1 MLTDFSSVLCVGAS
15 LEVCDS
21 LALAEE
27 DGDSSSDDEAAPV
40 WDKTGSVL
48 ALDDAVPRQVAAG
61 VFDAVAAAAKQF
73 EATRGE
79 AARVVLEPTAYTMT
93 KPGRVTDYTAGAT
106 CKVVYQLHGP
116 MNVKY
121 GKTAD
126 GRASVTAKVLQRAVS
141 HAAVRFDG
149 VVVAELV
156 PVVWDDWFDEEL
168 TEMLLGVGGAEGV
181 YAPVARTAIRAAFG
195 SGALVVVAFGDHV
208 QQRCSEVAAVVG
220 GRTEIVE
227 GVVHYV
233 ASVDGGRSVDVVEC
247 VHPSAPGAL
256 ASVTVAVALAQLI
269 TDGKA
274 WVQELPALVALFTR
288 MEAITKPAKH
298 LAAWVL
304 AELSRDQ
311 LRAIISGL
319 RRADGDQTGVDTHGK
334 GGGVV
339 WTASVVTRDE
349 YQRLFLLAGYSSY
362 FNVKYLKGSTHG
374 AGVHGDEFKANHT
387 LWAVHFANDTTRFA
401 QPSVQRDR
409 DLRQVAFAGR
419 VWCVNV
425 PHKDHLIFVRRV
437 LQVGEKGEV
446 VAASPPIITGNSNI
460 FNYKYSMFVEIPAIC
475 KDDLV
480 ALEPKL
486 CSMLGGVS
494 QLLLCTRITAGLHL
508 LDPVSLKLVEVSAG
522 TFFHHRFRSQVSA
535 KQLQEYVIL
544 DIEKIDSA
552 RKEAD
557 HPNALDMRSFNKQKL
572 VMNQKMCLAV
582 ATVARVS
589 DMGKNDTT
597 FEIKTHLGHMLNP
610 GDTALGYDLTKA
622 NWNDDVKISKK
633 HGLPAVCLVRKS
645 YPKRNRAGRRAF
657 ALKHLPKEESEA
669 PPKKMDLL
677 RSEQEMEEFLNE
689 IEEDPEM
696 QGKVNLY
703 RKQGQGVVASARGE
717 AAAASSSSMSDSD
730 MGTGAGGD
738 HVDGDEGAAD
748 EEFPQID
755 MDALLDDLGA
765 VTIGAFDDQAGKEVD
780 TDNEAVEMDGPPQ
793 SSAAS
798 SHGGPTQAKG
808 RNNVKGRK

>member
-1 MLTDFSSVLCVGAS
+1 MKIGYNQPLLIVLVLT
-15 LEVCDS
+15 
-21 LALAEE
+21 
-27 DGDSSSDDEAAPV
+27 SSSALPV
-40 WDKTGSVL
+40 
-48 ALDDAVPRQVAAG
+48 
-61 VFDAVAAAAKQF
+61 
-73 EATRGE
+73 
-79 AARVVLEPTAYTMT
+79 
-93 KPGRVTDYTAGAT
+93 
-106 CKVVYQLHGP
+106 
-116 MNVKY
+116 
-121 GKTAD
+121 
-126 GRASVTAKVLQRAVS
+126 
-141 HAAVRFDG
+141 
-149 VVVAELV
+149 
-156 PVVWDDWFDEEL
+156 
-168 TEMLLGVGGAEGV
+168 
-181 YAPVARTAIRAAFG
+181 
-195 SGALVVVAFGDHV
+195 
-208 QQRCSEVAAVVG
+208 
-220 GRTEIVE
+220 
-227 GVVHYV
+227 
-233 ASVDGGRSVDVVEC
+233 
-247 VHPSAPGAL
+247 
-256 ASVTVAVALAQLI
+256 
-269 TDGKA
+269 
-274 WVQELPALVALFTR
+274 
-288 MEAITKPAKH
+288 
-298 LAAWVL
+298 
-304 AELSRDQ
+304 
-311 LRAIISGL
+311 
-319 RRADGDQTGVDTHGK
+319 
-334 GGGVV
+334 
-339 WTASVVTRDE
+339 
-349 YQRLFLLAGYSSY
+349 Y
-362 FNVKYLKGSTHG
+362 FP
-374 AGVHGDEFKANHT
+374 
-387 LWAVHFANDTTRFA
+387 
-401 QPSVQRDR
+401 Q
-409 DLRQVAFAGR
+409 
-419 VWCVNV
+419 
-425 PHKDHLIFVRRV
+425 
-437 LQVGEKGEV
+437 
-446 VAASPPIITGNSNI
+446 SNI
-460 FNYKYSMFVEIPAIC
+460 FNYKYSMYAEIAPIC

-494 QLLLCTRITAGLHL
+494 QLLLCTRITAGIHL

-557 HPNALDMRSFNKQKL
+557 NPNALDMRSFNKQKL

-622 NWNDDVKISKK
+622 NWNDDIKISKK

-703 RKQGQGVVASARGE
+703 RKQNGVVASARGE
-717 AAAASSSSMSDSD
+717 AAAAASSMSDSD
-730 MGTGAGGD
+730 MATGGTAE
-738 HVDGDEGAAD
+738 VEGDEGAND

-765 VTIGAFDDQAGKEVD
+765 VTIGAFDDQAGKEID
-780 TDNEAVEMDGPPQ
+780 TDNEEVEMDGPPQ

-808 RNNVKGRK
+808 RNNLKGRK